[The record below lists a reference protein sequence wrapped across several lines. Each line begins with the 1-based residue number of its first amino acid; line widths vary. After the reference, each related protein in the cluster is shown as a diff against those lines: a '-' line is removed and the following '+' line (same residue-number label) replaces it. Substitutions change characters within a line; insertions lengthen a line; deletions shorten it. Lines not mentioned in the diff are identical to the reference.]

1 MRRKTRNSIIVIV
14 VLVVIL
20 GVGFGIYRDEIL
32 GRYTFYKGEKCFKTE
47 EYEKATKYLKSS
59 LRLNPDNPRTH
70 LLLMKTYWG
79 RGLWEEMKEERDKII
94 ALGEEAPPIPLVIK
108 DLENMYIPEVV
119 GSVLEDWN
127 FSVYD
132 GGTTTTTTSLG
143 YTYDN
148 RNIFKD
154 ADTSE
159 DGVPVVLNAE
169 PCGEGKIPIPAGY
182 TIEIT
187 YDGGKALTIYLPE
200 IPYVDDID
208 LYVATDGSTY
218 YGRWL
223 TQPAQ
228 LAPSEEK
235 I

>member
-1 MRRKTRNSIIVIV
+1 MRKKTKYGLILI

-20 GVGFGIYRDEIL
+20 GVGFGIWKI
-32 GRYTFYKGEKCFKTE
+32 FFAPKP
-47 EYEKATKYLKSS
+47 LK
-59 LRLNPDNPRTH
+59 
-70 LLLMKTYWG
+70 
-79 RGLWEEMKEERDKII
+79 
-94 ALGEEAPPIPLVIK
+94 IK

-119 GSVLEDWN
+119 GSALEDWN

-132 GGTTTTTTSLG
+132 GGTTSLG

-187 YDGGKALTIYLPE
+187 YDGEKALTIYLPE
-200 IPYVDDID
+200 ILYEDDIN
-208 LYVATDGSTY
+208 LYVAPDGSTY
-218 YGRWL
+218 YNKWL
-223 TQPAQ
+223 TQPAH
-228 LAPSEEK
+228 LAPPEEK
-235 I
+235 R